1 MLFCMIYGSPAL
13 TIFFKDVEV
22 LQYIVDWVQE
32 DHKKEEDE
40 DQNEIENQ
48 DLRRIYFQLA
58 CHETGRK
65 QPRVYLSEEEEK
77 RVKEQA
83 QEEAK
88 RKQFESNERKGII
101 QKCVE
106 KIGIVKT
113 LIEG

>member
-13 TIFFKDVEV
+13 TIFFKDVAL

-32 DHKKEEDE
+32 DHQKEEDD

-48 DLRRIYFQLA
+48 DLRRIYFQVA

-65 QPRVYLSEEEEK
+65 QPRVYDSEEEEK
-77 RVKEQA
+77 KLKDEA
-83 QEEAK
+83 KEEAK
-88 RKQFESNERKGII
+88 GII
-101 QKCVE
+101 KKYVE

-113 LIEG
+113 LIEGKDDQE